1 MIIKLLGANA
11 FAKFLTAFF
20 TVFFA
25 IFSLRGGINEE
36 PPATPTDFTPVL
48 RFAVCSDVH
57 LDGDENQTEAK
68 EFRELFTQCYEYSE
82 KSETYNGLDAVM
94 VCGDMTEWGREI
106 EYQSFERIVSE
117 SLKDGTELL
126 TCMGNHEFIEER
138 ETGAVDAIANYKKYV
153 NEETDTHKV
162 INGYHFIGIS
172 YADKNESFGD
182 KEDWLREQL
191 DIAVADTGDKPIFV
205 YQHPHPTLSVYGSIN
220 WSSPK
225 IRLILNDYKQV
236 VNFSG
241 HSHYAPNDPRSIW
254 QGKFTAIGTGAITGL
269 IGNVNYLTGGSSST
283 IPSGSYTVVEVDAEG
298 NIRLQI
304 FDALNDVFFEGCDFY
319 LEGVHN
325 SKNHLYTWGNMK
337 SLDTKPAFPEN
348 AEITSETNEKG
359 ETLISFPDAKG
370 RFDAVSYNVTV
381 RNADGDA
388 VFASSE
394 LSGYVTSVD
403 DGISVNLGILEEGQ
417 YSVRVRP
424 VSPYT
429 KIGKVLKGN
438 FEVLSEAKK

>member
-1 MIIKLLGANA
+1 MISKVLGANA
-11 FAKFLTAFF
+11 LAKFLTAVF
-20 TVFFA
+20 TIFFA
-25 IFSLRGGINEE
+25 VFSFRGGINEE
-36 PPATPTDFTPVL
+36 PPAVPEDFTPVL

-57 LDGDENQTEAK
+57 LDGDDNQREAK
-68 EFRELFTQCYEYSE
+68 EFRELFTQCYDYSE
-82 KSETYNGLDAVM
+82 NSETYNALDAVM

-106 EYQSFERIVSE
+106 EYQSFEKIVSE
-117 SLKDGTELL
+117 SLREGTELL
-126 TCMGNHEFIEER
+126 ACMGNHEFIEER
-138 ETGAVDAIANYKKYV
+138 ETEGVDALVNYAKYV
-153 NEETDTHKV
+153 NEEYDTHTV

-182 KEDWLREQL
+182 KGTWLKEQL

-220 WSSPK
+220 WSSPE
-225 IRLILNDYKQV
+225 IRLILSKYKQV

-254 QGKFTAIGTGAITGL
+254 QGKFTAIGTGGITGL
-269 IGNVNYLTGGSSST
+269 IGNVNYLTGGASST
-283 IPSGSYTVVEVDAEG
+283 IPSSSYSIVEVDAEG

-304 FDALNDVFFEGCDFY
+304 FDAHNDVFFEGCDIY
-319 LEGVHN
+319 LKGVHDSN
-325 SKNHLYTWGNMK
+325 NHLYTWGNMW

-348 AEITSETNEKG
+348 AEINTATNENG
-359 ETLISFPDAKG
+359 ETVISFPDAKG

-381 RNADGDA
+381 RNSNGDA

-394 LSGYVTSVD
+394 LSGYVTAVD
-403 DGISVNLGILEEGQ
+403 DGTTVNLGTLENGQ
-417 YSVRVRP
+417 YTVRIRP

-429 KIGKVLKGN
+429 KLGKALEGS
-438 FEVLSEAKK
+438 FEVSK